1 MRAVGIVAE
10 YNPFHKG
17 HEYHLA
23 SARKITNSN
32 CVVVVMSGNFVQR
45 GQPAM
50 FSKWQRARWALKSG
64 ADLVLELP
72 TLYAISS
79 AEGFAKG
86 AITILNDLGVVD
98 KFCFGSETN
107 DVDLLNKLAHLFF
120 DEPKSYKQ
128 MLHSYLT
135 EGNTHARAKM
145 LAASDYFDDES
156 IKPAL
161 SSPNSILGIE
171 YIKSKLSIGSKMQ
184 PIAIKRQSAGYHQT
198 GLGYKMPS
206 ATAIRQQISLCG
218 ANNEELIPAL
228 PTHVFSSIQK
238 IAQDNFAPVSLESLC
253 DMTFFELRKLST
265 SGISQLGDVSEGLE
279 NRILQALSKSSN
291 VEELLETAKTKRY
304 PRTRLQR
311 ILMYALLGI
320 NKNLLQ
326 LTREPNSPVY
336 ARILGFNNAGQ
347 SLLKDIALNNNIDI
361 ISKPAKYSPNSK
373 YKKQLF
379 DLDVLASD
387 IYALCQKH
395 PKYRSLGQDF
405 TTPIIKL

>member
-17 HEYHLA
+17 HEYHLT
-23 SARKITNSN
+23 SARKITNAD

-50 FSKWQRARWALKSG
+50 FSKWQRTRWALQSG

-86 AITILNDLGVVD
+86 AITILDNLGVVNS
-98 KFCFGSETN
+98 FCFGSETN
-107 DVDLLNKLAHLFF
+107 DVDLLNKLAYLFF
-120 DEPKSYKQ
+120 GEPESYKQ
-128 MLHSYLT
+128 MLHSYLV

-145 LAASDYFDDES
+145 LAANDYFNDGS
-156 IKPAL
+156 IQQAL
-161 SSPNSILGIE
+161 SNPNSILGIE
-171 YIKSKLSIGSKMQ
+171 YIKAKLSISSKMQ
-184 PIAIKRQSAGYHQT
+184 PVVIKRQSAGYHQT

-206 ATAIRQQISLCG
+206 ATAIRKQISLHG
-218 ANNEELIPAL
+218 TSDKALLPAL
-228 PTHVFSSIQK
+228 PTQVFSGIQK
-238 IAQDNFAPVSLESLC
+238 LSRNSFMPVSLESLC
-253 DMTFFELRKLST
+253 DMVFFELRKLSAV
-265 SGISQLGDVSEGLE
+265 GISQLGDVSEGLE
-279 NRILQALSKSSN
+279 NRIIQGLNKSSN

-320 NKNLLQ
+320 NKELLQ
-326 LTREPNSPVY
+326 LTRAPNPPVY
-336 ARILGFNNAGQ
+336 ARILGFNSLGQ
-347 SLLKDIALNNNIDI
+347 SLLRDIALNNNIDI
-361 ISKPAKYSPNSK
+361 VSKPANYSPNTEGK
-373 YKKQLF
+373 QQLF

-387 IYALCQKH
+387 VYALCQKH
-395 PKYRSLGQDF
+395 PEYRVLGQDF